1 MGLSLVIETGDSIG
15 DGAFESVGIG
25 EGMIGELMLLEV
37 APASLDIVEFG
48 SVFRQP
54 FEGQPGARGERLCG
68 QLAGVDRPVIEN
80 RDQRPGAFG
89 GAVGSAKL
97 VEAGRQSRWS
107 AWWCWCA
114 REDADAPDRR
124 RRASP
129 ASSP

>member
-37 APASLDIVEFG
+37 APASLDIVQLG

-68 QLAGVDRPVIEN
+68 QLAGVDRPVVEN
-80 RDQRPGAFG
+80 CDQGPGAFG
-89 GAVGSAKL
+89 GAVCGAKL
-97 VEAGRQSRWS
+97 VEQSNKIGG
-107 AWWCWCA
+107 ALG
-114 REDADAPDRR
+114 
-124 RRASP
+124 
-129 ASSP
+129 